1 MLNFSILKAAFKAF
15 AVALLLAA
23 SSPFSASAQEPQTI
37 TKKGYTLHFHAQNPT
52 FDAKQQQRLQDV
64 FFTNYPKLVKDFN
77 KESLKE
83 VTITI
88 DTAYDGVAYA
98 HNGQIVIS
106 QAWMEKMP
114 EDIDV
119 VTHEVMHIV
128 QAYPSNSGPGWL
140 VEGIADYVRY
150 KYGVNNKAG
159 NWNLPELKPD
169 HHYKNSYRIS
179 ARFLDWIETNKKK
192 GTVKALDVAMRNKTY
207 TPEIWTSLTGSDL
220 DTLWAAY
227 VAANNKA

>member
-1 MLNFSILKAAFKAF
+1 MLNYFTRQSALRILNFGSLF
-15 AVALLLAA
+15 ALLLPIALY
-23 SSPFSASAQEPQTI
+23 AQQPQTI
-37 TKKGYTLHFHAQNPT
+37 TKKGYTLHFHAQNPD
-52 FDAKQQQRLQDV
+52 FDAVQQKRLQNV

-77 KESLKE
+77 KNSLKE

-98 HNGQIVIS
+98 HNGKIVIA

-128 QAYPSNSGPGWL
+128 QAYPPRSGSGWL

-150 KYGVNNKAG
+150 KYGVNNKAA
-159 NWNLPELKPD
+159 NWSLPELKDD
-169 HHYKNSYRIS
+169 HHYTKSYRIS
-179 ARFLDWIETNKKK
+179 ARFLDWIENNKKK
-192 GTVKALDVAMRNKTY
+192 GAVKQLDAAMREKTY
-207 TPEIWTSLTGSDL
+207 TPEIWVNLTGMEL
-220 DTLWAAY
+220 DALWDAY
-227 VAANNKA
+227 VAANKA

>member
-1 MLNFSILKAAFKAF
+1 MLNYFTRQSALRILNFGSLF
-15 AVALLLAA
+15 ALLLPIALY
-23 SSPFSASAQEPQTI
+23 AQQPQTI
-37 TKKGYTLHFHAQNPT
+37 TKKGYTLHFHAQNPD
-52 FDAKQQQRLQDV
+52 FDAVQQKRLQNV

-77 KESLKE
+77 KNSLKE

-98 HNGQIVIS
+98 HNGKVVIA

-128 QAYPSNSGPGWL
+128 QAYPPRSGPGWL

-150 KYGVNNKAG
+150 KYGVNNKAA
-159 NWNLPELKPD
+159 NWSLPELKDD
-169 HHYKNSYRIS
+169 HHYTKSYRIS
-179 ARFLDWIETNKKK
+179 ARFLDWIENNKKK
-192 GTVKALDVAMRNKTY
+192 GAVKQLDAAMREKTY
-207 TPEIWTSLTGSDL
+207 TPEIWVNLTGMEL
-220 DTLWAAY
+220 DALWDAY
-227 VAANNKA
+227 VAANKA